1 MNGLFCR
8 DDSKYSIDGGLMPLS
23 LLTHAM
29 FLREFELMKR
39 FFAFFL
45 SIALSASLFLTG
57 CSSATPTGLSGNY
70 SKDTL
75 TLIGSLRTA
84 IELPDG
90 TAEKSAAQADA
101 KAKISDFISQY
112 RRKSSVASLSS
123 FMTMTTALN
132 GLAGHYSSYPNRPIP
147 EKLKKRLEQEFKM
160 VEGSLNRES
169 PA

>member
-1 MNGLFCR
+1 
-8 DDSKYSIDGGLMPLS
+8 
-23 LLTHAM
+23 
-29 FLREFELMKR
+29 MKR

-45 SIALSASLFLTG
+45 SIALSASLLLTS

-70 SKDTL
+70 SQDTL
-75 TLIGSLRTA
+75 ALITSLRTA
-84 IELPDG
+84 IELPEG

-101 KAKISDFISQY
+101 RSKISDFISQY

-132 GLAGHYSSYPNRPIP
+132 GLAGHYSSYPNRPLP

-160 VEGSLNRES
+160 VEGSLDREA
-169 PA
+169 PAV